1 MNLWRTEI
9 ISTSSPKGPNRK
21 QEFEQSHET
30 KRLSFFKSRGDLA
43 GLHIEFVRQFEL
55 RSSSGNCIADGKRRW
70 RADSLSYRWSRSA
83 GSAFSRLHSNFADV
97 AADHSVVGGKVYCH
111 RPGFAGIG
119 ESSIPPDK
127 IDMISSARQIHD
139 LVRSLKLDK
148 ARVVGHDIGLMVAYA
163 YAAQFPAETEKLVV
177 MDAFLPGVEGWEPI
191 YNSPNV
197 WHFRFNGEYP
207 EKLVKGRE
215 RTYFEYF
222 WNVFAADKAHSIPEA
237 DRKAYTEA
245 YSKPGRMRAA
255 WAYFASWPQL
265 AKDFSR
271 LSQTK
276 LTMPV
281 LSIGG
286 EKSLGNELA
295 AQMKLVATDVTVVVL
310 PNTGH
315 WILEERPKETTDALV
330 KFL

>member
-1 MNLWRTEI
+1 MRRT
-9 ISTSSPKGPNRK
+9 
-21 QEFEQSHET
+21 
-30 KRLSFFKSRGDLA
+30 LA
-43 GLHIEFVRQFEL
+43 IFPRMALFGLFAAF
-55 RSSSGNCIADGKRRW
+55 
-70 RADSLSYRWSRSA
+70 
-83 GSAFSRLHSNFADV
+83 SAFPATALP
-97 AADHSVVGGKVYCH
+97 AASDNSVVSRNATVEGVSLQYLTAGHGPMVVLIHGYAETSRMW
-111 RPGFAGIG
+111 RPIIPLLAERFTVIAPDLPGIG
-119 ESSIPPDK
+119 DSSIPTDK
-127 IDMISSARQIHD
+127 IDMISAAERIHGS
-139 LVRSLKLDK
+139 VRSLGVEK

-163 YAAQFPAETEKLVV
+163 YATKFPNETEKLAL
-177 MDAFLPGVEGWEPI
+177 MDAFLPGVPGWEPI

-207 EKLVKGRE
+207 EKLVQGRE

-222 WNVFAADKAHSIPEA
+222 WNVFAADKTRSVPEA
-237 DRKAYTEA
+237 DRKAYTDA

-255 WAYFASWPQL
+255 WTYFASWPQL
-265 AKDFSR
+265 AKDFAQ

-286 EKSLGNELA
+286 ENSLGNEIG
-295 AQMKLVATDVTVVVL
+295 AQMKLVADNVTVIVL

-315 WILEERPKETTDALV
+315 WILEERPKVTTDALV

>member
-1 MNLWRTEI
+1 MRVLYSLIAI
-9 ISTSSPKGPNRK
+9 IVSLGSVHAERGVNPSDAKIDNVQLHFLTAGHGPVVI
-21 QEFEQSHET
+21 
-30 KRLSFFKSRGDLA
+30 L
-43 GLHIEFVRQFEL
+43 LH
-55 RSSSGNCIADGKRRW
+55 
-70 RADSLSYRWSRSA
+70 
-83 GSAFSRLHSNFADV
+83 
-97 AADHSVVGGKVYCH
+97 
-111 RPGFAGIG
+111 GFAETSRMWQPIIPLLAEKFTVIAPDLPGIG
-119 ESSIPPDK
+119 DSSIPEK
-127 IDMISSARQIHD
+127 IDMLSAARQIHE
-139 LVRSLKLDK
+139 LVRSLKIEK

-163 YAAQFPAETEKLVV
+163 YAAQFPNETEKLAV
-177 MDAFLPGVEGWEPI
+177 MDAFLPGVPGWQAI
-191 YNSPNV
+191 YNAPNI

-207 EKLVKGRE
+207 EALVKGRE
-215 RTYFEYF
+215 RIYFEYF
-222 WNVFAADKAHSIPEA
+222 WNVFAANKTRSIPEA

-265 AKDFSR
+265 SKDFSQ

-295 AQMKLVATDVTVVVL
+295 AQMKLVADNVTVVVL

-315 WILEERPKETTDALV
+315 WILEERPKETTDAQI

>member
-1 MNLWRTEI
+1 VRVLYSLIAI
-9 ISTSSPKGPNRK
+9 IVSLGSVHA
-21 QEFEQSHET
+21 E
-30 KRLSFFKSRGDLA
+30 RGVNPRDAKIDNVQLHFLTA
-43 GLHIEFVRQFEL
+43 GHGQVVILLH
-55 RSSSGNCIADGKRRW
+55 
-70 RADSLSYRWSRSA
+70 
-83 GSAFSRLHSNFADV
+83 
-97 AADHSVVGGKVYCH
+97 
-111 RPGFAGIG
+111 GFAETSRMWQPIIPLLAEKFTVIAPDLPGIG
-119 ESSIPPDK
+119 DSSIPEK
-127 IDMISSARQIHD
+127 IDMLSAARQIHE
-139 LVRSLKLDK
+139 LVRSLKIEK

-163 YAAQFPAETEKLVV
+163 YAAQFPNETEKLAV
-177 MDAFLPGVEGWEPI
+177 MDAFLPGVPGWQAI
-191 YNSPNV
+191 YNAPNI

-207 EKLVKGRE
+207 EALVKGRE
-215 RTYFEYF
+215 RIYFEYF
-222 WNVFAADKAHSIPEA
+222 WNVFAANKTRSIPEA

-265 AKDFSR
+265 SKDFSQ

-295 AQMKLVATDVTVVVL
+295 AQMKLVADNVTVVVL

-315 WILEERPKETTDALV
+315 WILEERPKETTDALI